1 MKARIGIKWREQIVD
16 DAENGNFYLRLSPS
30 ISYKII
36 RTEEEKKQMIQE
48 IVDEIR
54 KETKRKRK

>member
-1 MKARIGIKWREQIVD
+1 MKARIGIKWREKIVD
-16 DAENGNFYLRLSPS
+16 DHKNGNFYLRLAPS

-36 RTEEEKKQMIQE
+36 RSPEEKKQFVRE
-48 IVDEIR
+48 ILEELR